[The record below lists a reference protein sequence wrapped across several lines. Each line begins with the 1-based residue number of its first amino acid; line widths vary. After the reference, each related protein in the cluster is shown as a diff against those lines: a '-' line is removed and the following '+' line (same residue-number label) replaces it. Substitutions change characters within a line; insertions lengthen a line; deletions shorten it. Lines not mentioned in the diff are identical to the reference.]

1 MPWSIPTAMSLR
13 REFVLLA
20 SQDGANHAHLCHRF
34 GISRTTGYKWRAR
47 YRDGGDEALH
57 DRSRRPTTSPT
68 RTPPSV
74 EADVLALR
82 DAHPAWG
89 ARKIHTVLARS
100 RGIESPAPSTITGI
114 LRRHGRLSADAPRR
128 DFVRFEAEAPNE
140 LWQMDFKGDFLLGDG
155 ARCYPL
161 TLTDDHSR
169 FALCIEACADQR
181 RATVAAH
188 LSRVFAR
195 YGLPR
200 RLLCDNGPP
209 WGTTWGT
216 DGAGRWRPHWTRL
229 GAWLVRHGITLVHGR
244 PYHPQTQGKLERF
257 HRSLDAEVIAPLGGG
272 LGLSDMSECQRRFS
286 AWRSLYNEERPHE
299 GLAMAVPLSRYR
311 VSTRPMPSVE
321 PVVVYDVGTEVR
333 RVGETGEISF
343 RGQVHRVGK
352 GFAGERVGLRASE
365 EVEGVWSVWYAHQEV
380 WAVRLG
386 VS

>member
-1 MPWSIPTAMSLR
+1 MSLR
-13 REFVLLA
+13 REFALLA
-20 SQDGANHAHLCHRF
+20 SQPDANHAQLCQRF
-34 GISRTTGYKWRAR
+34 GISRTTGYKWTAR
-47 YRDGGDEALH
+47 YRDGGDEALG
-57 DRSRRPTTSPT
+57 DRSRRPARSPT
-68 RTPPSV
+68 RTPPHV

-82 DAHPAWG
+82 DAHTAWG
-89 ARKIHTVLARS
+89 ARKIHTVLARTLGS
-100 RGIESPAPSTITGI
+100 ESPAPSTITAI
-114 LRRHGRLSADAPRR
+114 LRRHSRLAAEPPTR
-128 DFVRFEAEAPNE
+128 DHVRFEAEAPND

-216 DGAGRWRPHWTRL
+216 DGAGRRRPHWTRL
-229 GAWLVRHGITLVHGR
+229 GAWLVRRGVTLVHGR
-244 PYHPQTQGKLERF
+244 PYHPQTQGKQERF
-257 HRSLDAEVIAPLGGG
+257 HRSLDEEVIAPLGGG
-272 LGLSDMSECQRRFS
+272 LGLSDMAACQARFA

-299 GLAMAVPLSRYR
+299 GIAMAVPSCRYR
-311 VSTRPMPSVE
+311 VSARAAPTVE
-321 PVVVYDVGTEVR
+321 PVVAYDVGTEVR
-333 RVGETGEISF
+333 RVSGTGEISF
-343 RGQVHRVGK
+343 RGEMHHVGK
-352 GFAGERVGLRASE
+352 GFAGERVGLRAS

-380 WAVRLG
+380 WAVRVG
-386 VS
+386 AP